1 LQAQGLP
8 VSDINEDTL
17 LYLLW
22 NEQRVVGTA
31 GIDIFED
38 CALLRSVRVIKE
50 EQGKGFG
57 RGIKE
62 EMEKLFANYK
72 ETLNTSNAE
81 KATSLYSKDGIFM
94 PGGAPSAIG
103 KEQIKG
109 AYDFVFSQIQ
119 LTIEFY
125 IEEITVENS
134 FAYAV
139 TSSKGSTLIHATG
152 KNIPEENREL
162 FVFENEGGI
171 WKIARY
177 MFNKTR

>member
-1 LQAQGLP
+1 MLVAMLLIASASCTTESIKQ
-8 VSDINEDTL
+8 INSSKTE
-17 LYLLW
+17 
-22 NEQRVVGTA
+22 
-31 GIDIFED
+31 I
-38 CALLRSVRVIKE
+38 
-50 EQGKGFG
+50 
-57 RGIKE
+57 
-62 EMEKLFANYK
+62 MEKQAKQEIEKLLMEYK

-94 PGGAPSAIG
+94 PSGAPSAIG
-103 KEQIKG
+103 EKQIKA

-134 FAYAV
+134 FAFAV

-152 KNIPEENREL
+152 ETVPEENREL
-162 FVFENEGGI
+162 FVFENENGA

-177 MFNKTR
+177 MFNKTK